1 MKAQEIRQ
9 MDNSEL
15 LRALED
21 AKAELF
27 NLRFQRAAG
36 TLEDVSRIRALRKDV
51 ARYKTILRERQL
63 AAEMARREE
72 EEDNAE

>member
-1 MKAQEIRQ
+1 MKAQEMRQ
-9 MDNSEL
+9 MNNSEL
-15 LRALED
+15 LSALED

-27 NLRFQRAAG
+27 NLRFQQAVG

-63 AAEMARREE
+63 AAEEVRREE
-72 EEDNAE
+72 EENHAE

>member
-1 MKAQEIRQ
+1 MKAQEMRQ
-9 MDNSEL
+9 MNNSEL
-15 LRALED
+15 LSALED

-27 NLRFQRAAG
+27 NLRFQQAAG

-63 AAEMARREE
+63 AAEVVRREE
-72 EEDNAE
+72 EEDHAE